1 MNQQE
6 FIHQYIEKTAE
17 RFNETLF
24 TRSDDKII
32 DNLENIILSC
42 ERNGLIKIKVLKFIV
57 IDDYIEIRNYLRN
70 LRDVE
75 LSKKGSVK
83 KGLKVNQYQYI
94 NMKDSDIKLLIVR
107 YYIATKG
114 EEDIIEVPIAVPR
127 VVNKFYFHLNG
138 CYYSSMYQVVDA
150 STYNTSTS
158 KSSNKHYITLKTIFQ
173 PIRVFRNIN
182 SLTTIDGTPTQCSTF
197 DNNTFKK
204 SVPVGQ
210 YLLAK
215 YGLYETIKFLGI
227 YGSIYF
233 TDLSGAKDKAFAN
246 EYVFKAKRN
255 SNIYIHVDA
264 DLYDKTLVLQHF
276 VYILHITPTKNDT
289 YDQIFTNEYWVNALG
304 ILFNSSVS
312 TLEKGSNILNSL
324 ELIYDI
330 PTKDEIQLPEEYKHD
345 IYHILRWILWEY
357 NNLRTKDNLNILT
370 KKIKSEDYI
379 GSMYAAKISR
389 NIYRLSDKAKDADL
403 KMIRSHLTTPVM
415 EIINRMIQ
423 DQLITFR
430 GISSDMDSM
439 LANKFTY
446 KGSSGIK
453 TISAAY
459 KLIHPSNIGILDPD
473 SSSPSDPG
481 VSGTIV
487 PMVTLY
493 DNNYFSDFQEPLTFE
508 RDYATLHTAQKE
520 ANGMIEVFDLRE
532 KLLHDKTISDQ
543 QKIEAAKTAE
553 NIRNIIKTVGL
564 PEYVDEKGEKH
575 GYPLEASGVIQY
587 VTE

>member
-1 MNQQE
+1 MKQQE
-6 FIHQYIEKTAE
+6 FIHQYIEETTEK
-17 RFNETLF
+17 FNEKLF

-42 ERNGLIKIKVLKFIV
+42 ERDGLIKIKVLKFIV
-57 IDDYIEIRNYLRN
+57 IDNYIEIHNYLRD
-70 LRDVE
+70 LRDAE
-75 LSKKGSVK
+75 LSKKGSGK
-83 KGLKVNQYQYI
+83 NKGLKINQYQYI
-94 NMKDSDIKLLIVR
+94 DMKDSDIKLLIVR

-127 VVNKFYFHLNG
+127 VVDKFYFRLNG
-138 CYYSSMYQVVDA
+138 CYYSSMYQIVDA

-182 SLTTIDGTPTQCSTF
+182 TLNAIDVGPVQCSTF

-204 SVPVGQ
+204 SVPVIQ

-215 YGLYETIKFLGI
+215 YGFYKTIKFLGV
-227 YGSIYF
+227 YDSIYL
-233 TDLSGAKDKAFAN
+233 TDLNGAKDKAFQN
-246 EYVFKAKRN
+246 EYVFKSKRN

-264 DLYDKTLVLQHF
+264 ELFEKVLVLQHL
-276 VYILHITPTKNDT
+276 VYVLYITPTKNDT
-289 YDQIFTNEYWVNALG
+289 YSDIFTDLYWVNALG
-304 ILFNSSVS
+304 ILFNSSIS
-312 TLEKGSNILNSL
+312 TLEKGGNILNSL

-330 PTKDEIQLPEEYKHD
+330 PTKEEIQLPEEYKHD

-415 EIINRMIQ
+415 HILNNMIR

-430 GISSDMDSM
+430 GISSDMDSL

-446 KGSSGIK
+446 KGASGIK
-453 TISAAY
+453 TISSAY

-493 DNNYFSDFQEPLTFE
+493 PNNYFSDFQEPLTFE
-508 RDYATLHTAQKE
+508 KDYAALHTLQKE

-532 KLLHDKTISDQ
+532 KLLHDKTISDA
-543 QKIEAAKTAE
+543 QKIAAAKEAE
-553 NIRNIIKTVGL
+553 SIRNIIKTVGL
-564 PEYVDEKGEKH
+564 PEYVDEH
-575 GYPLEASGVIQY
+575 GQAHGLPLEGSGTIQY
-587 VTE
+587 V